1 MKSINIW
8 WLIGALFLA
17 SCDSKKESASQKDD
31 GFRADE
37 SGFKIKIHQKGNGKS
52 PQVGDLIQ
60 LVWKQSYQDSVM
72 RNANEELTIQMT
84 NPEFHGDLFQA
95 LLGLKEGDSATILVP
110 IDSLLSS
117 EKYRNAGLSKL
128 FKPKTFI
135 RNEVAIHR
143 IYNEDQLLA
152 DTMKLRHPDVAMDPQ
167 GFYVVYLKK
176 GSGSFAKMGNK
187 IKVKQVGSM
196 LDGTLF
202 STTDAVIAKDGG
214 IFNPAI
220 EYGPIELE
228 VGNKNYPPGWNRLF
242 PLLRKGD
249 RVQVYFPSYL
259 MFGPKGEPFYGVPPF
274 TSVIYEFEILDL
286 R

>member
-1 MKSINIW
+1 M
-8 WLIGALFLA
+8 GALWLM
-17 SCDSKKESASQKDD
+17 SCGSSNQEKTTKDD
-31 GFRADE
+31 GFRTEE
-37 SGFKIKIHQKGNGKS
+37 SGFKIKIDKRGNGKS
-52 PQVGDLIQ
+52 PQVGALIQ

-110 IDSLLSS
+110 VDSLLSS
-117 EKYRNAGLSKL
+117 EKYRKADLSKL
-128 FKPKTFI
+128 FKPKTYI
-135 RNEVAIHR
+135 RNDVVIHR

-152 DTMKLRHPDVAMDPQ
+152 DTMKVRHPDVAMDPQ

-176 GSGSFAKMGNK
+176 GNGPLAKLGSKM
-187 IKVKQVGSM
+187 KVHQNGFM

-202 STTDAVIAKDGG
+202 SSTDAVKAKDGA
-214 IFNPAI
+214 IFNPSI

-228 VGNKNYPPGWNRLF
+228 VGNKNYPTGWNRLF

-249 RVQVYFPSYL
+249 QVQVYFPSYL

-274 TSVIYEFEILDL
+274 TSVVYEFNVLDL
-286 R
+286 K